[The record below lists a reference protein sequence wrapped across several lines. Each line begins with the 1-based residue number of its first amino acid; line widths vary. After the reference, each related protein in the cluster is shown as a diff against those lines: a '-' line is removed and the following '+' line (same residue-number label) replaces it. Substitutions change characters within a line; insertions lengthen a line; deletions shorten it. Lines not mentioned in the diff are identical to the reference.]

1 MAGFRRLIL
10 AGVSTGAAPA
20 VEMPEG
26 DCASLSCTWTLW
38 AELWGLIVLAAGLP
52 GPTGM
57 LKPGW
62 CEGRCQAPPQ
72 GCQVGEQKQTPGQ
85 AGPWGT
91 WEEMSTFPEGGQTG
105 GATPRNGI
113 SSAVQ
118 TRDGSVLGFTSPPGQ
133 GADARASNP
142 ESKSLTHS
150 SLTLQTALPH
160 QPTACPVPE
169 LETMCPLLSDL
180 QPTVSPSPD
189 LGTNLHHPT
198 SR

>member
-1 MAGFRRLIL
+1 MAGFRHLIL
-10 AGVSTGAAPA
+10 AGVSTGAAPS

-26 DCASLSCTWTLW
+26 DCVSLSCTWTLW

-52 GPTGM
+52 GPTGT
-57 LKPGW
+57 LKPAW
-62 CEGRCQAPPQ
+62 HEVRCQAPPQ

-133 GADARASNP
+133 GADAGLRAVRRG
-142 ESKSLTHS
+142 LV
-150 SLTLQTALPH
+150 TAGR
-160 QPTACPVPE
+160 QPGA
-169 LETMCPLLSDL
+169 L
-180 QPTVSPSPD
+180 
-189 LGTNLHHPT
+189 
-198 SR
+198 